1 MVLLHVDIADDVV
14 VDHGV
19 LTGAEVPWLLLGVVR
34 TVLKALQLVVE
45 VQNVVSLLVPESTIL
60 FKEKRLQLAPA
71 NFV

>member
-1 MVLLHVDIADDVV
+1 MVLFHVNIAYDVV
-14 VDHGV
+14 VDHSV
-19 LTGAEVPWLLLGVVR
+19 FPGAEVPWLFLGVVR

-60 FKEKRLQLAPA
+60 FKDKRLQLAPA